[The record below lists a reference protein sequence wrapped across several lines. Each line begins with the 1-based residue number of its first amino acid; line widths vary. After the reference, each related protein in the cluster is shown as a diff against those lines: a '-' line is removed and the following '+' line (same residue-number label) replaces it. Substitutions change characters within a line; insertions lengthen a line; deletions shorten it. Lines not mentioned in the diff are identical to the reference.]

1 MPMHLTRPLLATTVW
16 LLLSGAVLAQ
26 TRPAAPA
33 RRPAEPPVSC
43 LLSEFRAMALGTHD
57 VGERSKKALEWMQ
70 RHSAACSDDQLRLLS
85 ANRTLWLGNADSIE
99 LMGTIDGALE
109 RRLKDKPEQ
118 LARMFGAS
126 PPPPRPAADDT
137 LRSGT
142 LAPRPAP
149 VVQPGTPAVV
159 ALPPTVVVAG
169 AAGVPMPV
177 QPGAGAR
184 PPVAAP
190 ALPGPVPLPPGARPP
205 EVGRHFDERLRTA
218 VREFFTANRGSGACP
233 PGLIL
238 KNARCESP
246 MAERSWRL
254 GQPLTAQA
262 SPKEAPPPLLEK
274 LGPPPAGHS
283 YVQVDGD
290 LLLIQT
296 ATRTVVD
303 AVLDL
308 GQVPPK
314 A

>member
-1 MPMHLTRPLLATTVW
+1 MPLPRPLLAAAVW
-16 LLLSGAVLAQ
+16 LLLSSAVLAQ

-33 RRPAEPPVSC
+33 RGPAEAAPNC

-57 VGERSKKALEWMQ
+57 VAERGKKAMQWLQ
-70 RHSAACSDDQLRLLS
+70 RHSEACTDEQLRLLS
-85 ANRTLWLGNADSIE
+85 GNRTLWLGNADSIE
-99 LMGTIDGALE
+99 LMGSIDGALE
-109 RRLKDKPEQ
+109 KRLKDKPDQ
-118 LARMFGAS
+118 LARMFGAAA
-126 PPPPRPAADDT
+126 PPPRPAGEDT
-137 LRSGT
+137 VRSGT

-149 VVQPGTPAVV
+149 VVPPGTPAVV
-159 ALPPTVVVAG
+159 GMPSTVVVAG
-169 AAGVPMPV
+169 VPGAPMPV
-177 QPGAGAR
+177 QPGALAR
-184 PPVAAP
+184 PSGA
-190 ALPGPVPLPPGARPP
+190 VPLPSGGKPP
-205 EVGRHFDERLRTA
+205 EVGRHFDDRLRTA

-233 PGLIL
+233 AGLIL
-238 KNARCESP
+238 KNARCESAVP
-246 MAERSWRL
+246 ERPWRL
-254 GQPLTAQA
+254 GQPLPAQA

-274 LGPPPAGHS
+274 LGAPPAGHS